1 MLQSMFRTAVVLDA
15 DQGRK
20 LWVMGYPYVIK
31 VSGDETDGQF
41 ALVDITAGPNSGTPL
56 HIHHAEDEMFY
67 ILRGAMTFHADG
79 EETVAGPGSFVY
91 IPRGMVHG
99 WWNRSDAEVQMLSAV
114 TPAGFEQFF
123 VAIGTPADAAH
134 PTPPPVD
141 PAAVAKIGQMAPHYN
156 MEVISGW

>member
-1 MLQSMFRTAVVLDA
+1 MSIRNLFVAAGVTVGLM
-15 DQGRK
+15 
-20 LWVMGYPYVIK
+20 
-31 VSGDETDGQF
+31 SG
-41 ALVDITAGPNSGTPL
+41 AAMAAGP
-56 HIHHAEDEMFY
+56 
-67 ILRGAMTFHADG
+67 
-79 EETVAGPGSFVY
+79 ETVAGPGSFVY